1 VYGLKHQKE
10 KRSMD
15 HFAGLDVSVKETS
28 ICIVDDTGRIVREV
42 KVASEPEALL
52 QVLGNPAYRFK
63 RIGLEAGPLSQWL
76 FSALAEAGLPVIC
89 VETRHMRAVLKA
101 QINKTDRNDAR
112 GMAQMMRA
120 GLYRPV
126 HVKTLRSQ
134 KLRMLLTHRK
144 LPQSKAIAIDNDL
157 RGTLRNFGLKVGVVG
172 AVKFEARIRELVEN
186 LPDLAVLVE
195 PMLIVRRVL
204 REQIVIL
211 HRRLLAI
218 VRDDD
223 VCRRLMTI
231 PGVGPVVAL
240 TYCATVD
247 VPARFRKSK
256 AVGAVFGLT
265 CSKYQ
270 SGESDWSGRISRC
283 GDAMMRVMLYE
294 AAQVM
299 LTRTNKWSWLK
310 AWAMQIAR
318 RRGMKKAIVA
328 LARRLAVILHRIWV
342 DGTEFRWTRERENP
356 AGSHPIGG
364 NSSSTLRWNDVPR
377 GTMDEVSSP
386 NRLDLPFVTARPLG
400 RLFRLVFD
408 SHDGRAWCRFRRE
421 ARARERHRHCCG
433 GGRSESA

>member
-1 VYGLKHQKE
+1 MAEEFGAALQADGEYEVTVVTGLKHQKE

-28 ICIVDDTGRIVREV
+28 VCVVDDTGRIVREV

-52 QVLGNPAYRFK
+52 QVLTNPTYHFK

-144 LPQSKAIAIDNDL
+144 LLQSKAIAVDNDL
-157 RGTLRNFGLKVGVVG
+157 RGTLRNFGLKVGIVG
-172 AVKFEARIRELVEN
+172 TVKFEARIRDLVED

-195 PMLIVRRVL
+195 PLLVVRRVL
-204 REQIVIL
+204 REQLGVL

-218 VRDDD
+218 VRDDE

-240 TYCATVD
+240 TYRATVD
-247 VPARFRKSK
+247 VPARFKNSK
-256 AVGAVFGLT
+256 AVGAVLGLT
-265 CSKYQ
+265 PSKYQ
-270 SGESDWSGRISRC
+270 SGESERSGAISRC
-283 GDAMMRVMLYE
+283 GDEMMRVMLYE

-310 AWAMQIAR
+310 AWAVQIAR

-328 LARRLAVILHRIWV
+328 LARRLAVIMHRIWV
-342 DGTEFRWTRERENP
+342 DGTEFHW
-356 AGSHPIGG
+356 
-364 NSSSTLRWNDVPR
+364 
-377 GTMDEVSSP
+377 
-386 NRLDLPFVTARPLG
+386 ARQ
-400 RLFRLVFD
+400 
-408 SHDGRAWCRFRRE
+408 E
-421 ARARERHRHCCG
+421 AA
-433 GGRSESA
+433 A